1 VKSRYAEG
9 LLYTIRK
16 VSLPEEFKSKKIFTM
31 FEDLSIN
38 VVASLEYDGIKVM
51 TTVIKNVNSLDSNLI
66 ITELSRI
73 KYSGF
78 FHSCNRI

>member
-1 VKSRYAEG
+1 
-9 LLYTIRK
+9 
-16 VSLPEEFKSKKIFTM
+16 M